1 MFDKYN
7 IHPFTIATIKDPAG
21 ILKIDCGGDY
31 TGQWQVISVYNDFTV
46 LNRGPRIA
54 RVITS
59 YIDIEN
65 GKREERTIPV
75 EV

>member
-7 IHPFTIATIKDPAG
+7 IHPFSIATIRNPSG
-21 ILKIDCGGDY
+21 ILKIDCGGDH
-31 TGQWQVISVYNDFTV
+31 TGQWQVISIYRDFAV

-59 YIDIEN
+59 YLDIVKEN
-65 GKREERTIPV
+65 GQREVGTN